1 MPALDKPNRR
11 TYSAPAIGQ
20 GQNVS
25 KMQKSGGIAIQAI
38 ISQADELYSER
49 QRIENVPAS
58 IAILRS
64 SGRNEYEILWRL
76 GRALF
81 FLGQEA
87 PDKDSALSN
96 HCQGVVTCEQA
107 VASDPERVE
116 GHFWLAVNLALAA
129 QMHRRVPGLL
139 RARRAMRELRQ
150 AIQIDSSYH
159 GAGPLRVLARLQH
172 KLPRLLGG
180 GSGRARTNYKAAVNL
195 APENTVTRIYFAELL
210 LESGELDLGREQLE
224 SVLNV
229 SADPGWAFEIERDK
243 RIAKEMLAKLQV
255 DERRRRG
262 RR

>member
-1 MPALDKPNRR
+1 M
-11 TYSAPAIGQ
+11 T
-20 GQNVS
+20 
-25 KMQKSGGIAIQAI
+25 IQAI
-38 ISQADELYSER
+38 IRQSDELYSER
-49 QRIENVPAS
+49 QRIENVRAS

-96 HCQGVVTCEQA
+96 HCQGVIACEQA
-107 VASDPERVE
+107 VATAPERVE

-129 QMHRRVPGLL
+129 QRKKRVRAITSARRVV
-139 RARRAMRELRQ
+139 RELRR

-172 KLPRLLGG
+172 KLPRWLGG
-180 GSGRARTNYKAAVNL
+180 GSSRARTNYKAAVNL

-210 LESGELDLGREQLE
+210 LESGERDLAREQLE
-224 SVLNV
+224 FVLNV

-243 RIAKEMLAKLQV
+243 RIAKEMLAKMQTQV
-255 DERRRRG
+255 
-262 RR
+262 